1 MMKLLIFYMVQKK
14 GSETI
19 ALKEGTSRIKL
30 VGKNANGKIRII
42 LSFFFPS
49 AIE

>member
-30 VGKNANGKIRII
+30 VGKNANGKIRIKI
-42 LSFFFPS
+42 VSEENVYLK
-49 AIE
+49 